1 MTRAANLAEA
11 AGSGFAFR
19 NRIING
25 AMQFWQRGTG
35 PTLVHAGSVFVA
47 DRWGTNQYQQGRHQ
61 RAAVTSPPT
70 GLNAKYALQV
80 GSSTTTEVSTGTR
93 MVASQMVESV
103 NCQDLAGQ
111 KVTVSCWIKFSS
123 ATFNSV
129 TNAGPSSAF
138 GNFGLSIWFITSTTD
153 APSGST
159 SADSAA
165 STYLY
170 NGSLPTTWTQITL
183 TATVPAGT
191 NNLSVRCGFD
201 YLGSTATADQNFYH
215 ITQVQLEAGSTAT
228 PFEFRQYGTELA
240 LCQRYYEQSPNLT
253 TYINAATRIAFA
265 TNYLLGT
272 QWIVPKRA
280 TPSVVLYSRIGTANK
295 VSNISNGAD
304 VGSTV
309 TPNNT
314 STVGFHIAVDTGAL
328 FTVGAGYEYNYI
340 ANAEL

>member
-35 PTLVHAGSVFVA
+35 PTLVNAGSVFVA

-80 GSSTTTEVSTGTR
+80 GSSTTTEGSTGTR
-93 MVASQMVESV
+93 MVASQTVESV

-111 KVTVSCWIKFSS
+111 KVTVSCWVKFSS

-129 TNAGPSSAF
+129 TNTGNSAF

-159 SADSAA
+159 GADSVAA
-165 STYLY
+165 TYLY
-170 NGSLPTTWTQITL
+170 NGSLPTTWTQMTF

-240 LCQRYYEQSPNLT
+240 LCQRY
-253 TYINAATRIAFA
+253 FA
-265 TNYLLGT
+265 TVSSGNRQMYRNHGYDLCTIRDIKVFALP
-272 QWIVPKRA
+272 VLMRA
-280 TPSVVLYSRIGTANK
+280 TPTVVAS
-295 VSNISNGAD
+295 
-304 VGSTV
+304 GSTV
-309 TPNNT
+309 DGDNGVAISGASVAAYAANEKSVLGYLAYT
-314 STVGFHIAVDTGAL
+314 SQPAGGVIHNAL
-328 FTVGAGYEYNYI
+328 ITAT
-340 ANAEL
+340 ASAEI